1 MEVEMHNV
9 LVSSVDSRADLSI
22 FKSELFHLLAV

>member
-9 LVSSVDSRADLSI
+9 LVSSVDSGADLSI